1 MPILETCE
9 CAPILCDGSIPVEI
23 EMSSLQC
30 QNVVSTLKRP
40 LGLQRE
46 YPGYGNLQVILRRV
60 FLLQHSFTKV
70 YKHTRHKYMDTS
82 GDERKT

>member
-40 LGLQRE
+40 LGLQGE
-46 YPGYGNLQVILRRV
+46 YPGYSNLQVILRRV
-60 FLLQHSFTKV
+60 FFVTTFIHKSLQT
-70 YKHTRHKYMDTS
+70 YKAYKY
-82 GDERKT
+82 GHIWR